1 VIQATVETL
10 IHYFPHMCE
19 LRATRVAGM
28 TMRSPA
34 IGGLDDMPDARIC
47 DPHVLSPV
55 LMCGVAVHRVIEG
68 IEGGTF
74 KVLVEERFPMA

>member
-1 VIQATVETL
+1 
-10 IHYFPHMCE
+10 
-19 LRATRVAGM
+19 
-28 TMRSPA
+28 
-34 IGGLDDMPDARIC
+34 MPGSVT
-47 DPHVLSPV
+47 PHVLSPV

>member
-1 VIQATVETL
+1 LVDLTTCPTPGSVT
-10 IHYFPHMCE
+10 
-19 LRATRVAGM
+19 
-28 TMRSPA
+28 
-34 IGGLDDMPDARIC
+34 
-47 DPHVLSPV
+47 PHVLSPV